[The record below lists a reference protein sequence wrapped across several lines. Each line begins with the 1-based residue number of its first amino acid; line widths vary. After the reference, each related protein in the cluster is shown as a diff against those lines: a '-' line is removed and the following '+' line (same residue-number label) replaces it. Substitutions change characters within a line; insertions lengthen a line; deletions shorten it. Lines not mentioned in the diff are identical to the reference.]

1 MKLRRL
7 ISNVF
12 MLAALA
18 TIALA
23 SYFVIGTLDET
34 DADSSIYLPV
44 LTKAQVQAN
53 IKITK
58 VIYTG
63 DDEYVEVTNLGSQT
77 EYIGAMRIRSLF
89 IDQEYHF
96 DNIGIPSGD
105 LLPAQSLRLHF
116 GPAAVSVSPY
126 DIVVSTRNSWFDKG
140 DVVQLFGSPG
150 LVDVYCYGNFSDI
163 CK

>member
-1 MKLRRL
+1 MNFSRL
-7 ISNVF
+7 ISNVG

-23 SYFVIGTLDET
+23 SYFTIGTLDET

-58 VIYTG
+58 VVYTG
-63 DDEYVEVTNLGSQT
+63 DDEYVEVTNLGAEPVTISYWVVRSFFLGT
-77 EYIGAMRIRSLF
+77 NWSIR
-89 IDQEYHF
+89 F
-96 DNIGIPSGD
+96 DGD
-105 LLPAQSLRLHF
+105 PLQPGQSYRMHF
-116 GPAAVSVSPY
+116 GPAAVDNPPFDDVRSPRT
-126 DIVVSTRNSWFDKG
+126 IWFDKG
-140 DVVQLFGSPG
+140 DVLQLLYDGG
-150 LVDVYCYGNFSDI
+150 DLRDVYCYGNFSNI